1 MRRVLFAGLLGL
13 AALFLAACGD
23 DSSTVEQGGDGG
35 STMSDGTGGGGMG
48 SGGSSAPTTFE
59 LREWAVTPPTA
70 PLAAGAVDVTATNT
84 GSETHE
90 LVVVRGDAA
99 SLPTLADGSVD
110 EDAIPEADKAG
121 EIPDVAP
128 GTSATATLDLPAGDY
143 VAFCNIVDQMGDGGM
158 GTDGMGDGGM
168 GGGGTGNG
176 GMGHVHYRLGM
187 VTQFTVT

>member
-1 MRRVLFAGLLGL
+1 VRRVLIAGLIAL
-13 AALFLAACGD
+13 AVLFLAACGD
-23 DSSTVEQGGDGG
+23 DSSIGGDGG
-35 STMSDGTGGGGMG
+35 STMSDGMGGGGMG
-48 SGGSSAPTTFE
+48 SGGASGPTSFE
-59 LREWAVTPPTA
+59 LREWAVTPPTT
-70 PLAAGAVDVTATNT
+70 PLQAGAVEVTATNT

-121 EIPDVAP
+121 EIPDIAP
-128 GTSATATLDLPAGDY
+128 GASGTATLDLPAGDY